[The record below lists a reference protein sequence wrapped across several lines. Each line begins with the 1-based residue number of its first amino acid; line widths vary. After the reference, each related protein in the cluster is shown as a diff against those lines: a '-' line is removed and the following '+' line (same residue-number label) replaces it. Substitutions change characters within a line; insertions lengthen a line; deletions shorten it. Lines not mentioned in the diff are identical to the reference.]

1 MKISYELINVIA
13 FLYAFRTL
21 LAKLGLLSK
30 MRNPRTMYR
39 EQELNQT
46 YNDLLLHK
54 NPDIQKAALE
64 CMLTY
69 KHKYIVPYS
78 QHLFALIDN
87 KSFKNEVTKFRIDKD
102 SGIIQEEHRS
112 ELIPVI
118 MRIVYSK
125 MIAKTGMRT
134 GGKAGPA
141 MRRAL
146 VLRFLAGC
154 HEDEMLVFVKMA
166 FKFFSHYLQG
176 MVSRFHY
183 TSLTLVALI

>member
-1 MKISYELINVIA
+1 
-13 FLYAFRTL
+13 
-21 LAKLGLLSK
+21 
-30 MRNPRTMYR
+30 MRNPRAVFR
-39 EQELNQT
+39 EKELNQV

-64 CMLTY
+64 CIQTY
-69 KHKYIVPYS
+69 KHKYLVPYM

-102 SGIIQEEHRS
+102 SEIIHEEHRS

-118 MRIVYSK
+118 MKIVYSK

-154 HEDEMLVFVKMA
+154 HEDEMLIFVKMA
-166 FKFFSHYLQG
+166 FRFFNPYLQG
-176 MVSRFHY
+176 MLL
-183 TSLTLVALI
+183 SLHMTIFLVVLNMCVQII